1 MKNEMI
7 VCSLAQAFAA
17 AGTASVMMCLDKPE
31 LLEHKEDILNAF
43 SGLIY
48 LLLHPE
54 KIQGNNVNFA
64 EEKMKTMEETN
75 TKEDMQ
81 HG

>member
-17 AGTASVMMCLDKPE
+17 AGTASTMMCLSRPE
-31 LLEHKEDILNAF
+31 LLEHKEDIINAF
-43 SGLIY
+43 SDLIY
-48 LLLHPE
+48 LLMHPE
-54 KIQGNNVNFA
+54 KIHGSNVIFA

-75 TKEDMQ
+75 TKEDM
-81 HG
+81 